1 MCMQRPI
8 TVNMG
13 MRMAGWFDITSLD
26 KIDQRE
32 DAAGLKESAQLI
44 EDLVKEEQS
53 SGINKCASTLT
64 AALRSAPPARAV
76 RSLPS
81 CLPMLIGC
89 SCIPRQRQGSPNVM
103 DWTDC
108 HGHATSRVVV
118 AGFSQGGA
126 VALLLLRSQLKLAG
140 VAGLSTWL
148 TLPQE
153 ELLSAQNQDTPL
165 WMAHGTADQVVSA
178 LQASLTLPDTSADG
192 SGAFASPACS
202 PQGKWQHG

>member
-1 MCMQRPI
+1 M
-8 TVNMG
+8 
-13 MRMAGWFDITSLD
+13 
-26 KIDQRE
+26 
-32 DAAGLKESAQLI
+32 
-44 EDLVKEEQS
+44 
-53 SGINKCASTLT
+53 
-64 AALRSAPPARAV
+64 
-76 RSLPS
+76 
-81 CLPMLIGC
+81 
-89 SCIPRQRQGSPNVM
+89 
-103 DWTDC
+103 
-108 HGHATSRVVV
+108 

-153 ELLSAQNQDTPL
+153 ELLSAQNKDTPL

-202 PQGKWQHG
+202 LPARQVAARMRTVPTCSCRSGTSTVRPATRS